1 MSSIYVRQTSVCP
14 FVTLTPNHPTDKIYE
29 LVNNG
34 MQDVNQIK
42 DNLHAFVEREFSL
55 GASKEEL
62 SAILDQNNRA
72 YYPTSHDI
80 RNHMVCVLKTNMI
93 YSGEK
98 FRLSKLYRV
107 FIKVEENFQL
117 DFGTATKILQSNLVI
132 KLIRV
137 LILH

>member
-1 MSSIYVRQTSVCP
+1 MFAYTKYIA
-14 FVTLTPNHPTDKIYE
+14 DKIYE

-55 GASKEEL
+55 GATKEEL

-80 RNHMVCVLKTNMI
+80 RNHMVRILATSRYACCILVT
-93 YSGEK
+93 SR
-98 FRLSKLYRV
+98 FVSKQPICIL
-107 FIKVEENFQL
+107 
-117 DFGTATKILQSNLVI
+117 ATKKYCFRTSFNISRQ
-132 KLIRV
+132 
-137 LILH
+137 

>member
-1 MSSIYVRQTSVCP
+1 MSNAQVAKTVENRISLKFKYMSVRP
-14 FVTLTPNHPTDKIYE
+14 FVYLFVCVFAYTKYIADKIYE

-55 GASKEEL
+55 GATKEEL

-80 RNHMVCVLKTNMI
+80 RNHMVRIL
-93 YSGEK
+93 
-98 FRLSKLYRV
+98 
-107 FIKVEENFQL
+107 
-117 DFGTATKILQSNLVI
+117 ATSRFVS
-132 KLIRV
+132 
-137 LILH
+137 